1 MKKIRFLVLLTSI
14 LLLTGCSNNKY
25 LQEISFKEYKNLI
38 EEKET
43 FILEVSSSKCSACDM
58 LKPRLKEITNEYK
71 IEVKYIDVVE
81 LSDDE
86 YKEFEKLANHDGST
100 PIIIFYT
107 KGIEETV
114 ATRIE
119 GAVPKTKLID
129 KFTAMEYIKD

>member
-25 LQEISFKEYKNLI
+25 LQEISLKEYKNLI

-43 FILEVSSSKCSACDM
+43 FILEVSSSECSACEA
-58 LKPRLKEITNEYK
+58 LKPRLKEVINEYK
-71 IEVKYIDVVE
+71 IDVKYIDVAK
-81 LSDDE
+81 LNDDE
-86 YKEFEKLANHDGST
+86 YNEFSKLSNFGNAT

-107 KGIEETV
+107 KGTEETI

-119 GAVPKTKLID
+119 GAVSKTKLID
-129 KFTAMEYIKD
+129 KFTVMEYISE